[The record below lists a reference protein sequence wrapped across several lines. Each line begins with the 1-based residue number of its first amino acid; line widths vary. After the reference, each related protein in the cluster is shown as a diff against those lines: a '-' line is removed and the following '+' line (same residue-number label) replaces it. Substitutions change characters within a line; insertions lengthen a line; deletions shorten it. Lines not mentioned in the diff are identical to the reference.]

1 MSASNAAATNLVQ
14 LLSHADLCVAA
25 LAAPNLTSTSRT
37 AIAAR
42 PLLAAESKLPPSSL
56 SFVALGA
63 TDLAIP
69 PSGSSSTTVKTFLS
83 QLPVSLFSM
92 THVFGGLLAITE
104 IGSQIGN
111 LPYSPVPEA
120 APIIISFSLLRE
132 VHMAIVNNSQ
142 LTSAG
147 VPNFAVAEPDPLPQ
161 LQPNNLPNPLHQLN
175 AINVNPP
182 DLVTQRIALITQLR
196 TALPDVVWT
205 PADVIAFVDGKGGT
219 QAPPTSASQAIMAP
233 LVTPQST
240 SQGIMSQ
247 LMRFNHSM
255 GAIDTVLYSSL
266 GPTIIPSVV
275 ATLVKRILRLMP
287 TATNVSVASFSEKEC
302 VALLSVRDW
311 DSLLLDR
318 LSLVCNS
325 DRRRASADTG
335 DFLAMT
341 TFFAVIQE
349 VFQKESHTVP
359 ALRDLF
365 DFLRGQ
371 VDAAYISNR
380 QLVSCF
386 LDIVGTF
393 YGTAFALVSSNPT
406 AGHGALLHDICR
418 QAVAVPTE
426 LHRYLA
432 QLRLS
437 NSDKEAAS
445 ILQRQSTQDA
455 KLIALERQFT
465 GLSKK
470 SARPIPN
477 NNPIPTLP
485 TTKPFPCH
493 RWLNKQ
499 QCAGSASCGFYH
511 EWPSH
516 LTAEEKSV
524 FVTKAASR
532 LRTNPAGPP
541 AAPPGTPRAPRG
553 RAGSP
558 SGAVDVETPVEPTP

>member
-1 MSASNAAATNLVQ
+1 
-14 LLSHADLCVAA
+14 
-25 LAAPNLTSTSRT
+25 
-37 AIAAR
+37 
-42 PLLAAESKLPPSSL
+42 
-56 SFVALGA
+56 
-63 TDLAIP
+63 
-69 PSGSSSTTVKTFLS
+69 
-83 QLPVSLFSM
+83 
-92 THVFGGLLAITE
+92 
-104 IGSQIGN
+104 
-111 LPYSPVPEA
+111 
-120 APIIISFSLLRE
+120 
-132 VHMAIVNNSQ
+132 
-142 LTSAG
+142 
-147 VPNFAVAEPDPLPQ
+147 
-161 LQPNNLPNPLHQLN
+161 
-175 AINVNPP
+175 
-182 DLVTQRIALITQLR
+182 
-196 TALPDVVWT
+196 
-205 PADVIAFVDGKGGT
+205 
-219 QAPPTSASQAIMAP
+219 
-233 LVTPQST
+233 
-240 SQGIMSQ
+240 
-247 LMRFNHSM
+247 
-255 GAIDTVLYSSL
+255 
-266 GPTIIPSVV
+266 
-275 ATLVKRILRLMP
+275 VKRILRLMP

-318 LSLVCNS
+318 LSIVCNS

-335 DFLAMT
+335 DFLAVT